1 MTSLLLA
8 LFLPLAQPASC
19 ADEPFG
25 KNLHQKFQVKACT
38 TCHDFHDAPREG
50 LGLKSHKGRPPVM
63 CAKCHTAKVTGFVHE
78 DDWFARPGLY
88 MSGMTA
94 KETCELIKEALNAR
108 FKSPALLA
116 RELEK
121 HLLEDP
127 RVLWSIDGA
136 TPNSGMLPG
145 GKKDDD
151 LVKGGLQEWTE
162 QVRAWVAG
170 GMKCE

>member
-1 MTSLLLA
+1 MTSLPFAVLLA
-8 LFLPLAQPASC
+8 LARPASC
-19 ADEPFG
+19 ADDAFG
-25 KNLHQKFQVKACT
+25 AKLHAKFQVKACT
-38 TCHDFHDAPREG
+38 ACHDFHDEPRAG
-50 LGLKSHKGRPPVM
+50 LALKGHKGRSPVT
-63 CAKCHTAKVTGFVHE
+63 CAKCHSAKVTGFVHE

-94 KETCELIKEALNAR
+94 KEACELIKEGLNAK

-145 GKKDDD
+145 GKKDDE

-162 QVRAWVAG
+162 QVRAWIAG